1 MPDFDILGPNA
12 YGSQLAQ
19 GSPGGFDI
27 IANRPAVGP
36 NGQPLPNGV
45 PGTPG
50 GAQAQQ
56 PQGAPMSGLMAGV
69 LGLPQYRGAIPGA
82 VYGAPGQV
90 PGQAG
95 QVPGAQ
101 GMQPQGSGLA
111 AALGMGAHSL
121 FDGVV
126 GGGR

>member
-12 YGSQLAQ
+12 YGSQPAQ

-27 IANRPAVGP
+27 IANRPQVGP
-36 NGQPLPNGV
+36 NGQPLAPNGQPLV
-45 PGTPG
+45 N

-56 PQGAPMSGLMAGV
+56 PQGAPMSGLLAGI
-69 LGLPQYRGAIPGA
+69 LGLPQYSGAVPGA
-82 VYGAPGQV
+82 VYAT
-90 PGQAG
+90 PGQAAA
-95 QVPGAQ
+95 QATAAPGTQA
-101 GMQPQGSGLA
+101 PGSGLA
-111 AALGMGAHSL
+111 SALGMGARNL